1 MPPLLI
7 CLQQGQSHMKGDNP
21 NYLQA
26 KSPAEVKENEDTTA
40 AIILFSPKQR
50 QRGLRSLPR
59 KYWGIPLII

>member
-7 CLQQGQSHMKGDNP
+7 CLQQGQSHMKGYNT

-40 AIILFSPKQR
+40 AIILFFSKQR
-50 QRGLRSLPR
+50 QRGLRPLPQ
-59 KYWGIPLII
+59 K